1 LLHDDDAPEA
11 IRLGCQGKWPSRLFR
26 KLADRLAAASPSF
39 GGSGAQFA
47 VTGEAPVF
55 QKRLVCY

>member
-1 LLHDDDAPEA
+1 LLRDDGAPEA

-39 GGSGAQFA
+39 GSGGQFA